1 MIDGLEAR
9 KVQELLSYLIIHRHQ
24 VHFRERLA
32 DVLWGE
38 SQRVSNRKG
47 LRQCLWQLQTV
58 FTDPQPIEQPPLLLI
73 ETEWVQINPQAQ
85 LRTDVTILEDAYH
98 QVEEIPGEQLS
109 AAQVAMLQDATALY
123 QGDLL
128 EGWYVDWCL
137 FERERLQN
145 LYLALLDKLM
155 GYCETNRLYECGL
168 HYGMM
173 ILRYDQAR
181 ERTHRRMMRLFYLAG
196 DRTAALRQYT
206 RCVAVLKTELNAPP
220 AARTIT
226 LYEQIRAD
234 TLTQGEYAP
243 FQTLLPT
250 TKLASAPLC
259 DVLAHLQQLHHSLH
273 EVQQILINRFTEVSQ
288 VLGEH

>member
-1 MIDGLEAR
+1 LVE
-9 KVQELLSYLIIHRHQ
+9 
-24 VHFRERLA
+24 
-32 DVLWGE
+32 
-38 SQRVSNRKG
+38 
-47 LRQCLWQLQTV
+47 
-58 FTDPQPIEQPPLLLI
+58 P
-73 ETEWVQINPQAQ
+73 EWVQINPQAQ

-98 QVEEIPGEQLS
+98 QVEEVPGERLS
-109 AAQVAMLQDATALY
+109 TAQVITLQDATALY
-123 QGDLL
+123 HGDLL

-206 RCVAVLKTELNAPP
+206 RCVAVLKTELNVPP
-220 AARTIT
+220 AASTVS

-234 TLTQGEYAP
+234 ILISAGQVP
-243 FQTLLPT
+243 PSPT
-250 TKLASAPLC
+250 ILSPHFSMVPLS
-259 DVLAHLQQLHHSLH
+259 DVLAHLQQLHHSI
-273 EVQQILINRFTEVSQ
+273 QQTQHFLTQHLAEISQ
-288 VLGEH
+288 AQNKH